1 MMFGDS
7 QASCKA
13 QRARTTGVKGNCAPV
28 RVSNLGLLF
37 QLGSLRESSLH
48 FRPDK
53 VMCFPTAM
61 KIIPAV

>member
-1 MMFGDS
+1 MMFGGL

-13 QRARTTGVKGNCAPV
+13 QRARTTVVKGNRARV
-28 RVSNLGLLF
+28 RDSNLGLLF

-48 FRPDK
+48 FRPDR